1 MNTAVPSLSLTSGPL
16 VNITRVGSFLYTVS
30 SPRSEAPVDAIA
42 RAAGREGGHADPR
55 RERARIDNGGFAMMA
70 HAPDC

>member
-42 RAAGREGGHADPR
+42 RAAGREGGLLIRAES
-55 RERARIDNGGFAMMA
+55 ERASTVAVS
-70 HAPDC
+70 P